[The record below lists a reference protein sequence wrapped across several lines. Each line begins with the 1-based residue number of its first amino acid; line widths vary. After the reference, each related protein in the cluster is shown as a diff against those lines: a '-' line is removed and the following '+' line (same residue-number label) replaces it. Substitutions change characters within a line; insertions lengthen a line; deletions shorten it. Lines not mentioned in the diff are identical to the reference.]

1 MKRCKRWLAAL
12 LAAAM
17 TAAISLSAS
26 LAAPEA
32 EPFADFRIDAS
43 DMDIPDRTISVNLY
57 QRQDGVFQVA
67 DSVEYACRVNRVTG
81 DASFYI
87 QPSVDGVWAS
97 VDYLTDLNGDGT
109 YELLDGGEDP
119 VWDVLTPQD
128 GLVLP
133 VAAKDA
139 PALASAQTYIL
150 SGETLKARYQQAVQ
164 SRFAGNSLP
173 LDVGQGPISKQE
185 YPLCMV
191 KLHCTD
197 PSSGEDHVQTYYLE
211 LYGEVLVPPDVSPGD
226 WYYEAVKFTL
236 AQGYFSGTDDGRFD
250 PSGLLTR
257 AQLAQVLWTMG
268 GSLNAKPSQFS
279 DVSPTDWF
287 CHSVS
292 WCHQEELI
300 VGYDADTFAPQDQ
313 LSREQMLCILFRY
326 ARHTGAALR
335 ITADLSQFTD
345 ADDIS
350 PWAMDSIRWAVTNG
364 IISSSETALRPGES
378 VTRAELAA
386 TLYSYQT
393 NLDSLD
399 R

>member
-1 MKRCKRWLAAL
+1 MKRRKRWLAAL

-17 TAAISLSAS
+17 TASLSLS
-26 LAAPEA
+26 SILAAPE
-32 EPFADFRIDAS
+32 EELFADFRIDAS

-57 QRQDGVFQVA
+57 RRQDGVFQVA

-87 QPSVDGVWAS
+87 QPSADGVWAS

-109 YELLDGGEDP
+109 YELLDGGDDP
-119 VWDVLTPQD
+119 VWDVLTLQG
-128 GLVLP
+128 GLALP
-133 VAAKDA
+133 AEGTEA

-150 SGETLKARYQQAVQ
+150 SGETLKSRYQQAVQ
-164 SRFAGNSLP
+164 NRFTGNSHS
-173 LDVGQGPISKQE
+173 LDVGQGPVSKQD

-191 KLHCTD
+191 KLHHTD
-197 PSSGEDHVQTYYLE
+197 PSGGEDRVQTYYLE
-211 LYGEVLVPPDVSPGD
+211 LYGAVLVPPDVSPGN
-226 WYYEAVKFTL
+226 WYYEAVQFTL

-268 GSLNAKPSQFS
+268 GSLNAKPARFS
-279 DVSPTDWF
+279 DVAPTDWF

-292 WCHQEELI
+292 WCQQEELI
-300 VGYDADTFAPQDQ
+300 VGYDADTFAPQDH
-313 LSREQMLCILFRY
+313 LSREQMISILFRY

-335 ITADLSQFTD
+335 ITADLSQFSDATD
-345 ADDIS
+345 VS
-350 PWAMDSIRWAVTNG
+350 PWALDSMRWAVTNG
-364 IISSSETALRPGES
+364 LVSSSETTLRPGDS

-386 TLYSYQT
+386 TLYSYQM
-393 NLDSLD
+393 NLDS
-399 R
+399 RGR